1 VFNPTYL
8 VSRPD
13 GRTVMHLSKQPA
25 FLSRIFS
32 IKKVDGMSDREE
44 IQTVLSLLMMLLLE
58 RNRG

>member
-1 VFNPTYL
+1 
-8 VSRPD
+8 
-13 GRTVMHLSKQPA
+13 MHLSKQPA